1 MNLFEK
7 IAKENDNSGLGNTGL
22 GALTLGG
29 LGAGAYY
36 GNKKTKSEKYVNKA
50 KQKLKEIAN
59 EYEEGKQYLKDHKS
73 EDKNNMLSNIVERR
87 RKNMVN
93 YEGRVVDRLQRRMDR
108 FNRNSKL
115 GLAAAGLGAL
125 GLGYNLYKNKN
136 N

>member
-7 IAKENDNSGLGNTGL
+7 IAKENDNSGLVNAGL
-22 GALTLGG
+22 GVLTLGG

-93 YEGRVVDRLQRRMDR
+93 YESRVVDRLQRRMDR

-125 GLGYNLYKNKN
+125 GLGYNLYKDN
-136 N
+136 